1 MVHSQGLWA
10 CLPWFSWPDLQCQAK
25 VSSCSADLK
34 STQKMIGDPHNI
46 PAIYGAPMSTS
57 CQAFCYVA
65 LSSHSG
71 VRIVCI
77 ASSSIIKLAGVEAS
91 C

>member
-34 STQKMIGDPHNI
+34 STQKMIGDPHYI

-57 CQAFCYVA
+57 CQGFCYVA
-65 LSSHSG
+65 LSSHSE

-77 ASSSIIKLAGVEAS
+77 ASSSIIKGS
-91 C
+91 